1 MVQTSFFLIFQVKQ
15 FMQILIHIYNYFFQS
30 ITQVNHKNWGF
41 HFFKQTNKST
51 YRLKLKIPF
60 HSENFVKKILLLLFN
75 SRERKNQKILDVIDI
90 RRYIC
95 LTKMQNKIESNS
107 DHIFQEKA
115 NRIQQMVLYLR
126 DVAIVT
132 ASSMAK

>member
-1 MVQTSFFLIFQVKQ
+1 M
-15 FMQILIHIYNYFFQS
+15 
-30 ITQVNHKNWGF
+30 
-41 HFFKQTNKST
+41 
-51 YRLKLKIPF
+51 KLKIPF

>member
-1 MVQTSFFLIFQVKQ
+1 M
-15 FMQILIHIYNYFFQS
+15 
-30 ITQVNHKNWGF
+30 
-41 HFFKQTNKST
+41 
-51 YRLKLKIPF
+51 KLKIPF
-60 HSENFVKKILLLLFN
+60 YSENFVKKILLLLFN